1 MGYGMAQSTTPVVQ
15 QRRLRAELRRARDER
30 GLTQK
35 QVAEQTG
42 WSISRIIRLETGAT
56 AVSTS
61 DVLALV
67 QLYGIKDKAQIDDM
81 IAVTRAQPE
90 AWWDKYS
97 EHYRQQ
103 FINFLAYEDG
113 ASVILQFQAHMV
125 PGLLQTRDY
134 ANGVF
139 EAYLVDPGRI
149 DRAWEVR
156 DRRQRLLQRDNVRFD
171 FLLDE
176 AVLHRT
182 VVGPDVMIA
191 QLVKLKEL
199 NDRDSP
205 SLSIRVVPYSAGVT
219 PGMKGSFTIFEYSSE
234 DEDFVVNV
242 EEPKSDVLVRDNPE
256 ETSKY
261 VEAFLE
267 LEAIALPKADTNEM
281 LGMVIE
287 SLRASQPG

>member
-1 MGYGMAQSTTPVVQ
+1 MAQGTTPVVQ
-15 QRRLRAELRRARDER
+15 QRRLRADLRRARDER

-35 QVAEQTG
+35 QVADQAG
-42 WSISRIIRLETGAT
+42 WSLSKVIRLETGAT

-67 QLYGIKDKAQIDDM
+67 QLYGIKNEAQVENM
-81 IAVTRAQPE
+81 IAVTKAQPE

-97 EHYRQQ
+97 QQYKQQ
-103 FINFLAYEDG
+103 FINFLAFEDG
-113 ASVILQFQAHMV
+113 ASVIRQFQAHAV
-125 PGLLQTRDY
+125 PGLLQARDY
-134 ANGVF
+134 AYGVF
-139 EAYLVDPGRI
+139 EAYLVGPGRI

-156 DRRQRLLQRDNVRFD
+156 QRRQQLLERDDVRCD

-182 VVGPDVMIA
+182 VGGPDTMIG

-199 NDRDSP
+199 NDRNSP
-205 SLSIRVVPYSAGVT
+205 SLSIRVVPYAAGVT
-219 PGMKGSFTIFEYSSE
+219 PGMKGSFVVFEYSSE

-242 EEPKSDVLVRDNPE
+242 EEPRSDVLVRDNPE
-256 ETSKY
+256 ETSNY

-267 LEAIALPKADTNEM
+267 LEAIALSRADTNEM
-281 LGMVIE
+281 LGTVIE
-287 SLRASQPG
+287 SLRSSRPS

>member
-1 MGYGMAQSTTPVVQ
+1 MAQGTTPVVQ
-15 QRRLRAELRRARDER
+15 QRRLRADLRRARDER
-30 GLTQK
+30 RLTQK
-35 QVAEQTG
+35 QVADQVG
-42 WSISRIIRLETGAT
+42 WSLSKVIRLETGAT

-61 DVLALV
+61 DVRTLI
-67 QLYGIKDKAQIDDM
+67 QLYGIKNEAQVEDM
-81 IAVTRAQPE
+81 IAVTKAQPA

-97 EHYRQQ
+97 EYYKQQ

-113 ASVILQFQAHMV
+113 VSGFRQFQAHMV
-125 PGLLQTRDY
+125 PGLLHTKDY
-134 ANGVF
+134 AYGVF
-139 EAYLVDPGRI
+139 EAYLEGPGRI

-156 DRRQRLLQRDNVRFD
+156 QLRQRLLERDDIRFE

-182 VVGPDVMIA
+182 VVGPDVMIG
-191 QLVKLKEL
+191 QLVKFKEL

-234 DEDFVVNV
+234 DEDFVVNI
-242 EEPKSDVLVRDNPE
+242 EEPRRDVLVRDDPE
-256 ETSKY
+256 ETSNY

-267 LEAIALPKADTNEM
+267 LEAIALSRADTNEL
-281 LGMVIE
+281 LGTVIE
-287 SLRASQPG
+287 SLHSSVPG